1 MHKTKSAAFRQI
13 AGVAIGLAALTV
25 VEYFVGINLP
35 STVLLFLLALIK
47 AWLVVYFFMHISRLW
62 TPEEGGH

>member
-13 AGVAIGLAALTV
+13 ATVAIGLGALTI
-25 VEYFVGINLP
+25 VEYYVGLNLP

-62 TPEEGGH
+62 APEEGGH